1 MDIRWNLLVIVT
13 PLLSY
18 STFVLCTGLIVE
30 DLEVNEYAILAQT
43 SHDGL
48 VSLQAMLV
56 LVSLEW
62 DYQNCVRVAIIGNSE
77 ILVAALRLD
86 RLASCAIS
94 I

>member
-1 MDIRWNLLVIVT
+1 MSLERSNGPFRRIASVDIRWNLLVIVT

-43 SHDGL
+43 SHDRL
-48 VSLQAMLV
+48 VSLKAMLV

-62 DYQNCVRVAIIGNSE
+62 DYQNCV
-77 ILVAALRLD
+77 
-86 RLASCAIS
+86 
-94 I
+94 

>member
-1 MDIRWNLLVIVT
+1 MVIVT

-48 VSLQAMLV
+48 VSLKAMLV

-86 RLASCAIS
+86 RLASCVIS

>member
-1 MDIRWNLLVIVT
+1 MYIRWNLLVIVT

-30 DLEVNEYAILAQT
+30 GLEVNEYAILAQT

-62 DYQNCVRVAIIGNSE
+62 DYQNCVRVAIIGNHE

-86 RLASCAIS
+86 RLASRVIS